1 MKINELCDKKI
12 PDLIAADRLK
22 VKKLQEDRRTAKEIF
37 DDFQPLLTILGHL
50 RLYKLRHVA
59 TDVIDVTQL
68 RREKEVRSGHFSTVY
83 KAHLQLTGDRGSRV
97 VSLKV
102 LKRRID
108 GDEMYTL
115 LTEMKGDVAKL
126 CDLGLA
132 RRKVDSTGTFV
143 GTMSHMSPEMLSNK
157 WNTYKTDI
165 YSLGIFLWELWYG
178 RYVYSED
185 EYHTIHWTVLIDA
198 IKAGTRPR
206 CDKKYAMV
214 DSLREIVEKCWDQ
227 DPTIRPEARD
237 VALII
242 KVL

>member
-1 MKINELCDKKI
+1 M
-12 PDLIAADRLK
+12 
-22 VKKLQEDRRTAKEIF
+22 
-37 DDFQPLLTILGHL
+37 
-50 RLYKLRHVA
+50 RLYELRHVA
-59 TDVIDVTQL
+59 TDVINVSQL
-68 RREKEVRSGHFSTVY
+68 SREKEVRSGYFSTVY
-83 KAHLQLTGDRGSRV
+83 KAHLQLTGDIESRV

-102 LKRRID
+102 LKWRID

-115 LTEMKGDVAKL
+115 LQEVDSLRDLKLSNVMMKGDVAKL
-126 CDLGLA
+126 CDLA
-132 RRKVDSTGTFV
+132 FTRQDVDSTGTFV

-157 WNTYKTDI
+157 RYTYKTDI
-165 YSLGIFLWELWYG
+165 YSLGILLWELWYG

-185 EYHTIHWTVLIDA
+185 EYRTIQCTVLIDD

-206 CDKKYAMV
+206 CDKKFAMV